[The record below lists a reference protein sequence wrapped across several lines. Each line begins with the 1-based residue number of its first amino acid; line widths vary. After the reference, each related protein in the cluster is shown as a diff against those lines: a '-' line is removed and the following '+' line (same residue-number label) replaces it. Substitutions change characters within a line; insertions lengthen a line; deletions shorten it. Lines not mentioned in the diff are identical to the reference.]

1 MKKLKLGTPD
11 ATRMFTRA
19 SVRNSAAIP
28 TTVGPGNV
36 GGNSTQPNATPAL
49 VKTPAASGD
58 LIVIFLLVVLFV
70 IVERKEAIL

>member
-1 MKKLKLGTPD
+1 
-11 ATRMFTRA
+11 
-19 SVRNSAAIP
+19 
-28 TTVGPGNV
+28 
-36 GGNSTQPNATPAL
+36 